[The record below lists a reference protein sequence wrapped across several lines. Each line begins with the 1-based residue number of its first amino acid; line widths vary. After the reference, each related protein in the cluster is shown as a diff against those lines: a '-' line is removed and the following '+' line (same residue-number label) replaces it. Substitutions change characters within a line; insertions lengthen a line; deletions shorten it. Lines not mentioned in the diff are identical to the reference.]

1 MKQKLKLIAVIA
13 LVGLLAAAAAGAGVW
28 WALGARAPQGDTPEA
43 AAPADDGKPAPD
55 YKYVTLEK
63 VLVMLRSNE
72 GASVPHYMAV
82 DVVFKTLPEQEKR
95 AKEHLPLL
103 RTVAVK
109 ALSAY
114 TLEGAR
120 AMTVPEFAE
129 VLNKAYQGS
138 YAVERREAPFAEALI
153 GKLIIE

>member
-1 MKQKLKLIAVIA
+1 MKQKLKLIAVIV
-13 LVGLLAAAAAGAGVW
+13 LVGLLAAAAAGGAVW
-28 WALGARAPQGDTPEA
+28 WTLGQRAPQGETPEA
-43 AAPADDGKPAPD
+43 AAPEDDGKPAPD

-63 VLVMLRSNE
+63 VLVMLRGSE
-72 GASVPHYMAV
+72 GASVPHYLAM
-82 DVVFKTLPEQEKR
+82 DVVFKALPEQEKR
-95 AKEHLPLL
+95 TKEHLPLL

-114 TLEGAR
+114 SLESAR

-129 VLNKAYQGS
+129 ALNKAYRDS
-138 YAVERREAPFAEALI
+138 YAAERREAPFAEALI